1 MSNEST
7 AQKNPFQNTLNLPR
21 TEFSIR
27 ANAQQKEPE
36 LLKRWAEPG
45 FYEKVTHHNKGAK
58 KFILHDGPPFANG
71 HLHMGHALSYI
82 LNDLVCKSKRMAG
95 YHAPL
100 IPGWDCH
107 GLPIELKV
115 TTERGLEK
123 DRSSVDRV
131 TFKKYCREYA
141 QQWINVQ
148 REELKELGKLAD
160 YDHAYVTMDPH
171 YESHILEAFATFVEK
186 GYIERKLKTVPW
198 CASCRTVL
206 ATAEI
211 EYKDR
216 KDPSLYVLFQLPDK
230 IARVIFPLLF
240 EKNPTLKISFA
251 VWTTTPWTLPL
262 NRAVVLNPTAVYSV
276 LEGADSSDAFIVAS
290 ERADAVCADLG
301 IVKKELAHADAI
313 VFQQRSVQHPL
324 IDDFTVPVLLDETV
338 QLAEGTA
345 CLHSAPGC
353 GPEDYLLGVKH
364 GLEIFSP
371 LSDDGK
377 YLQGIKP
384 ASFEGMSI
392 ADAQGAVITLLKE
405 RGTLLHKGSITHS
418 YPHCWRC
425 RQGLMF
431 RATNQWFCDLAQNDL
446 LPRALKEIESIK
458 FVPERG
464 QARLH
469 SFIANRTEWCMSR
482 QRQWGV
488 PIPAIS
494 CKKCGAAH
502 LDANVVRAVAAR
514 VAEEGIEFWDRMT
527 PQDLI
532 ALKLL
537 PKDFACSGCHNYD
550 MTRFTLERDIL
561 DVWFDSGVSSY
572 AVLAQKPETL
582 GVPADVYFEGSDQ
595 HRGWFQSSLLC
606 GMVLFDHTPTK
617 AILTHGFIVDEQ
629 KRKMSKSLGNVI
641 AVNDVTTK
649 FSRDVL
655 RLWAASVDFEN
666 DLVVSEKLLGTV
678 AEMYRKIRNTCR
690 YMIANLYDFDITKD
704 AVDYE
709 SLLMLDQYALARLYE
724 LNIKIR
730 EAYDTYRFASV
741 VHTINEYCTNDL
753 SAVYFDILKDRL
765 YVEQQDSVARRSA
778 QTALY
783 HILDVMTRWLAPIL
797 SFLAEEVS
805 DFYQKDKQES
815 IHLQRFPDIHEGWQQ
830 FATAGRL
837 PQQHASVGVV
847 REGTWLMLESLRT
860 AALKAIEGQR
870 EQGIIKHPYEAKV
883 TLWVDPASPEHE
895 LFAALMRGLETKQE
909 DKLRFLADWLVVS
922 QVVVASEQADL
933 APSLVAWAKVSVEH
947 AHGAKCPRCWHFD
960 VTEHPDN
967 LCGRCQQV
975 LEKK

>member
-1 MSNEST
+1 VATEST
-7 AQKNPFQNTLNLPR
+7 PKNPFQSTLNLPR

-36 LLKRWAEPG
+36 LLKRWDAPG
-45 FYEKVTHHNKGAK
+45 FYEQVTHHNKGAQ

-123 DRSSVDRV
+123 DRTAIDRV

-141 QQWINVQ
+141 QEWIKIQ
-148 REELKELGKLAD
+148 RQELKELGKLAD
-160 YDHAYVTMDPH
+160 YDHAYVTMNPK
-171 YESHILEAFATFVEK
+171 YEALILQAFATFVEN

-216 KDPSLYVLFQLPDK
+216 KDPSLYVLFRLPDQT
-230 IARVIFPLLF
+230 ARVIFPLLF
-240 EKNPTLKISFA
+240 EKNPNLKISLA

-262 NRAVVLNPTAVYSV
+262 NRAVVLNPSAVYSV
-276 LEGADSSDAFIVAS
+276 LQGKEANVAFVVAA
-290 ERADAVCADLG
+290 ERVDAVCADLG
-301 IVKKELAHADAI
+301 LAKDELAQADAI
-313 VFQQRSVQHPL
+313 VFDNRRVIHPL

-338 QLAEGTA
+338 LLAEGTA

-353 GPEDYLLGVKH
+353 GPEDYLLGIKH

-384 ASFEGMSI
+384 ASLEGMSI
-392 ADAQGAVITLLKE
+392 VDAQGAVITMLKE
-405 RGTLLHKGSITHS
+405 RETLLHKGSLMHS

-425 RQGLMF
+425 HQGLMF
-431 RATNQWFCDLAQNDL
+431 RATSQWFCDLAKNDL
-446 LPRALKEIESIK
+446 LARALKEIEQIQ
-458 FVPERG
+458 FVPERA

-469 SFIANRTEWCMSR
+469 SFIANRSEWCISR

-488 PIPAIS
+488 PITAIT
-494 CKKCGAAH
+494 CKKCGTAY
-502 LDANVVRAVAAR
+502 LDASLVRAVADR
-514 VAEEGIEFWDRMT
+514 VATEGIEFWDRMT
-527 PQDLI
+527 PELLAQEKIIPVSYCCAKCQNKELNLFDL
-532 ALKLL
+532 
-537 PKDFACSGCHNYD
+537 DH
-550 MTRFTLERDIL
+550 DIL

-572 AVLAQKPETL
+572 AVLAQDKENL

-606 GMVLFDHTPTK
+606 GMVLYGHTPTK
-617 AILTHGFIVDEQ
+617 AIVTHGFIVDEN

-641 AVNDVTTK
+641 SVTDVTTK

-666 DLVVSEKLLGTV
+666 DLVVSDKLLVTV

-704 AVDYE
+704 AVEYE
-709 SLLMLDQYALARLYE
+709 QLWTLDQYALARLYE
-724 LNIKIR
+724 LNTKIR
-730 EAYDTYRFASV
+730 EAYDAYHFSAV

-765 YVEQQDSVARRSA
+765 YVEQPDGIARRSA

-783 HILDVMTRWLAPIL
+783 HILDVTTRWLAPIL

-805 DFYQKDKQES
+805 DFYQKDKKQS
-815 IHLQRFPDIHEGWQQ
+815 IHLQ
-830 FATAGRL
+830 AL
-837 PQQHASVGVV
+837 PILRDMWSHVSGLSMVGQ
-847 REGTWLMLESLRT
+847 GQWIMLESLR
-860 AALKAIEGQR
+860 AAVLKAIEGQR
-870 EQGIIKHPYEAKV
+870 EQGVIKHPYEAEV
-883 TLWVDPASPEHE
+883 VLWIDPAASEHA
-895 LFAALMRGLETKQE
+895 LFSALLRSLE
-909 DKLRFLADWLVVS
+909 DKHEETLRFLADWFVVS
-922 QVVVASEQADL
+922 KVIIATEPQDL
-933 APSLVAWAKVSVEH
+933 GPSLVTWARVGIQRV
-947 AHGAKCPRCWHFD
+947 HGAKCPRCWHFD
-960 VTEHPDN
+960 AVDHPDN
-967 LCGRCQQV
+967 LCGRCQKV